1 MKLELLVLSI
11 TGLFIANIYYDGKLF
26 KKSLK
31 WKKYYKMGFYGLMGL
46 SFYLFLKKNP
56 NQGNSL
62 LHSANAL
69 INVVF
74 YEREIIDLVPRL
86 LARCHSAAK
95 HVSSWF
101 VTDLVETAHV
111 ILDIT
116 EHLAEHKMFVLQR
129 RRRMKKKIK
138 MKPCK

>member
-1 MKLELLVLSI
+1 MILVLDR
-11 TGLFIANIYYDGKLF
+11 LR
-26 KKSLK
+26 KSGEPEK
-31 WKKYYKMGFYGLMGL
+31 ERI
-46 SFYLFLKKNP
+46 
-56 NQGNSL
+56 
-62 LHSANAL
+62 ANAL

-129 RRRMKKKIK
+129 RRRKKKKIK